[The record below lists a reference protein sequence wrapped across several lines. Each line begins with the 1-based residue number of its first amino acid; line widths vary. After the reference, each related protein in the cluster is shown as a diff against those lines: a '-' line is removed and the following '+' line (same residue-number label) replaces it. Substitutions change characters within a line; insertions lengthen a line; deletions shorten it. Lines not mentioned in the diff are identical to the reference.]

1 MERYNAL
8 ARGLKSDE
16 VWSCRFLWLVCFVA
30 LLPVAVVARLSGWR
44 WRPWPARANGYQS
57 AFREAG
63 HMSTALAGS
72 VFSVV

>member
-1 MERYNAL
+1 MNRQNAF
-8 ARGLKSDE
+8 ARGLRHDE
-16 VWSCRFLWLVCFVA
+16 VWSCRFLWLVCFA
-30 LLPVAVVARLSGWR
+30 SLLPVAAVARLSGWR

-57 AFREAG
+57 VVQEAR